1 MNNSI
6 RNNSK
11 TPKIVVGVGLA
22 AIYGTIL
29 AFNIPRG
36 GNDNVAQNAPVAP
49 VAQNQTELAPPP
61 SLPPPV
67 DAAAPAEASP
77 SVAQEPAAPAAA
89 TPSVAKAA
97 PKVVERPA
105 PRSKPAEVAPTAE
118 QPLANVAPAS
128 PAPETAA
135 PATVEEPAPAPA
147 TADNSATDDSQSA
160 EPQPQVAA
168 RSSDG
173 NSETSNN

>member
-36 GNDNVAQNAPVAP
+36 GHDNVAQNVPVAP
-49 VAQNQTELAPPP
+49 VAQSDAELAPPP

-67 DAAAPAEASP
+67 DAAPPADATP
-77 SVAQEPAAPAAA
+77 SVAQQPAAPAVA
-89 TPSVAKAA
+89 PPPVAKAA
-97 PKVVERPA
+97 PKAAERPA
-105 PRSKPAEVAPTAE
+105 P
-118 QPLANVAPAS
+118 
-128 PAPETAA
+128 
-135 PATVEEPAPAPA
+135 
-147 TADNSATDDSQSA
+147 
-160 EPQPQVAA
+160 
-168 RSSDG
+168 
-173 NSETSNN
+173 